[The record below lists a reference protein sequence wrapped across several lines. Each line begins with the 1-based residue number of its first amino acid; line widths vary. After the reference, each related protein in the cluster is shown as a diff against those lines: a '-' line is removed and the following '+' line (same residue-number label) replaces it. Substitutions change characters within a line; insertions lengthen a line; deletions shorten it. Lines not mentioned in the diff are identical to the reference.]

1 MRASAKKEHPEA
13 SRLPETFAIAVTV
26 HAAKLATLT
35 EENPVAFLG
44 MLVRCLDCLSDGQF
58 NLIYY

>member
-35 EENPVAFLG
+35 EENPAAFLG
-44 MLVRCLDCLSDGQF
+44 MLV
-58 NLIYY
+58 